1 MPTHWKKLTN
11 PNYLGAYA
19 FEQGEEKTG
28 TIDYVKSESVM
39 NADGKSE
46 ECIVCHF
53 RDKDLKPLILNKTNC
68 KTITKLT
75 GSPYIENWAGKKITM
90 YVKQVKAFGDIT
102 DAVRVRSNTNT
113 EKVPDIKC
121 EACGKVIKGMGQ
133 YGPEFVANKNKE
145 RYGKCLCIEC
155 GKKAQAELDKKEAEA
170 KAEAPQDDLAAALLA
185 EAEK

>member
-1 MPTHWKKLTN
+1 MTHWKRLTN

-28 TIDYVKSESVM
+28 TIDHVVSESVM

-53 RDKDLKPLILNKTNC
+53 KDKNLKPLILNKTNC
-68 KTITKLT
+68 KSITKLT
-75 GSPYIENWAGKKITM
+75 GTPYIENWTGKTITM

-102 DAVRVRSNTNT
+102 DAVRIREKNK

-121 EACGKVIKGMGQ
+121 EACGKTIKGLGQ

-155 GKKAQAELDKKEAEA
+155 GKKAQAELEAKA
-170 KAEAPQDDLAAALLA
+170 KAEAPAEETQDDLAAQLMA
-185 EAEK
+185 EAE

>member
-1 MPTHWKKLTN
+1 MTHWKRLTN

-46 ECIVCHF
+46 ECIVAHF
-53 RDKDLKPLILNKTNC
+53 KEKDLKPLILNKTNC
-68 KTITKLT
+68 KTITKLYAT
-75 GSPYIENWAGKKITM
+75 PYIENWAGKKITLC
-90 YVKQVKAFGDIT
+90 VKQVKAFGDVT
-102 DAVRVRSNTNT
+102 DAVRVKNKVNA

-121 EACGKVIKGMGQ
+121 EACGKTIKGMGQ
-133 YGPEFVANKNKE
+133 YGPEFVANKNRE

-155 GKKAQAELDKKEAEA
+155 GKKAQAELDAKETKE
-170 KAEAPQDDLAAALLA
+170 EPQDDLAAALMADA
-185 EAEK
+185 EE